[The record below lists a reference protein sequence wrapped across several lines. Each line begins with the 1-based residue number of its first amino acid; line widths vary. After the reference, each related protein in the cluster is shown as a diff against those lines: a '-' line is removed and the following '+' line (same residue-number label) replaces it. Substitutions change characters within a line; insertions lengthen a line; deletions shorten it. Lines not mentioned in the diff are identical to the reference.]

1 MRTSGDERA
10 TVQAI
15 RNTAAELFTTKGYT
29 ATTTREIAL
38 RVGIKQASL
47 YYYFPTK
54 QAILESLMLDTVAA
68 PLTAIA
74 HLESADCS
82 PAVRLHAA
90 ASCDMSQLL
99 VERWNL
105 GALYML
111 PEIRNLPDFASFF
124 ALNARLRQKYRQMC
138 AAARAAA
145 GLSLDPT
152 RLSLPYRLVETVIR
166 MRADSEDVDIVLI
179 ADAVLRTLELDDLS
193 DAERLLSA
201 DLARAALAAA
211 TTATPHRP

>member
-1 MRTSGDERA
+1 M
-10 TVQAI
+10 VQAI
-15 RNTAAELFTTKGYT
+15 QDTAAELFTTKGYT
-29 ATTTREIAL
+29 ATTTREIAV

-54 QAILESLMLDTVAA
+54 QAILESLMLNTVDA

-74 HLESADCS
+74 YLESADCS

-99 VERWNL
+99 VDRWNL

-111 PEIRNLPDFASFF
+111 PEIRTLPDFASFF
-124 ALNARLRQKYRQMC
+124 TLNARLRQKYREMC

-145 GLSLDPT
+145 GLSLEAA

-166 MRADSEDVDIVLI
+166 MRADGEDIDIVLI
-179 ADAVLRTLELDDLS
+179 ADSVLRTLELDDLS
-193 DAERLLSA
+193 EADHALSA
-201 DLARAALAAA
+201 ALAEAALAAA
-211 TTATPHRP
+211 TAETPRTPRTS